1 MQHTILFAKEIEH
14 LDNIFQNFTEP
25 NIDES
30 NFLFHII
37 FKSWRQIIKAKEA
50 RHSQHFLS
58 SVQST
63 IHCGFTVWHDTDFP
77 RQLFKVLVSFY
88 DCSFKYW
95 ADLIK
100 VCFLSSPSS
109 LVYIFPVHFPAPSP
123 PPSLPTVIVGILHF
137 SNKKLGKSCE
147 QCVQIPLQ

>member
-37 FKSWRQIIKAKEA
+37 IKSWRQIIKAKEV

-58 SVQST
+58 SVQHNTLWFHSLAWYRFSKAV
-63 IHCGFTVWHDTDFP
+63 I
-77 RQLFKVLVSFY
+77 QVLVSFY
-88 DCSFKYW
+88 GCSSKYW

-109 LVYIFPVHFPAPSP
+109 LVYIFPLHFPAPS
-123 PPSLPTVIVGILHF
+123 LLTVIVGILHF

-147 QCVQIPLQ
+147 QCRSNSLAVGNAA